1 MTETDDKNCPVDM
14 QCPVCNPPK
23 RDDKDLIRDMR
34 ERFKEGRTHALDH
47 ALMHRSI
54 REIEKLRAYVRTLNG
69 QLAHIAGISSGTVE
83 NLKRNLK
90 SDGGWNLD

>member
-1 MTETDDKNCPVDM
+1 MTEKCPI
-14 QCPVCNPPK
+14 CNPQIN
-23 RDDKDLIRDMR
+23 DGDIIKDIR
-34 ERFKEGRTHALDH
+34 ERLREGYTPALDH

-54 REIEKLRAYVRTLNG
+54 RELEKLRAYVRTLNG
-69 QLAHIAGISSGTVE
+69 QLAHIAGLSSGTVE